1 MNIGTQIQKIRR
13 KNNISQGQL
22 AKDCG
27 ITQTYL
33 SLIEHNKKDPNI
45 SLLKVITAKLNI
57 PLSLLLLMSLDK
69 EDIPEDK
76 SEFFNEIAHEISPII
91 ISLLLK

>member
-76 SEFFNEIAHEISPII
+76 SELFNEIAPEISPII

>member
-13 KNNISQGQL
+13 KNNISQGQF

-33 SLIEHNKKDPNI
+33 SLIE
-45 SLLKVITAKLNI
+45 A
-57 PLSLLLLMSLDK
+57 
-69 EDIPEDK
+69 
-76 SEFFNEIAHEISPII
+76 EFNLQMQQNSD
-91 ISLLLK
+91 

>member
-13 KNNISQGQL
+13 KNNISQGQF

-57 PLSLLLLMSLDK
+57 PLSLLLLMSLFQK
-69 EDIPEDK
+69 IN
-76 SEFFNEIAHEISPII
+76 SNFLMR
-91 ISLLLK
+91 LLLKSALLLYHYC

>member
-69 EDIPEDK
+69 EDISGDK
-76 SEFFNEIAHEISPII
+76 SEFFNEIAPEISPII

>member
-69 EDIPEDK
+69 EDIPKDK
-76 SEFFNEIAHEISPII
+76 SEFFNEIAPEISPII